1 MAKQPLCIREKTIF
15 DGRITKYFL
24 KSIFSLWFKLAGW
37 KVCNLAPEGAGVAIA
52 APHTSN
58 WDFVYALGAAIL
70 QDVKIY
76 FSIKESLC
84 KVPLLGRWLMWLGA
98 IPIDRSSKG
107 AGQVQQIKK
116 FIDSQKTQSKN
127 GRRIFFLF
135 TPEGTRSVVK
145 KWKAGFY
152 HIAQGCELPIFL
164 AKVDYLS
171 KETGVFHTFQPTGNK
186 EEDIRAI
193 QASYESIQGKYPKLQ
208 FPHYIGRLPTISDSE
223 AAIIRA
229 LYSIKG
235 VATKMEIGTKA
246 KVAELSST
254 MLTLLIEK
262 GLLEKSSTSKNN
274 TTTYQLTFAGK
285 GYCLHLSPSVY
296 N

>member
-1 MAKQPLCIREKTIF
+1 MAKKSLSIREETIF
-15 DGRITKYFL
+15 DGVFTKYFL
-24 KSIFSLWFKLAGW
+24 KSIFALWFKVAGW
-37 KVCNLAPEGAGVAIA
+37 KVCKHSPEGVGVAIA

-76 FSIKESLC
+76 FSIKDSLC

-107 AGQVQQIKK
+107 VGQVQQIKK
-116 FIDSQKTQSKN
+116 FIDSQKLRSNDGK
-127 GRRIFFLF
+127 RIFFLF
-135 TPEGTRSVVK
+135 TPEGTRGAVK

-171 KETGVFHTFQPTGNK
+171 KETGVFHTFKLTGNK
-186 EEDIRAI
+186 TEDFSAI

-208 FPHYIGRLPTISDSE
+208 YPQYIGSLPTISDTE
-223 AAIIRA
+223 AAIIKA

-262 GLLEKSSTSKNN
+262 GLLEKSSPDSSN

-285 GYCLHLSPSVY
+285 GCFLHLSPIA
-296 N
+296 